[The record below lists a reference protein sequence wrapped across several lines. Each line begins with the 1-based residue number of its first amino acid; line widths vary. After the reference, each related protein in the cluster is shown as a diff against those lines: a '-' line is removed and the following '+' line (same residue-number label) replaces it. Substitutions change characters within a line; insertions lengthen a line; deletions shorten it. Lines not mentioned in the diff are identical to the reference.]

1 MRRATRRFAARTLA
15 ILLLAGTAWP
25 QLPNCTESFDIT
37 CPNTNP
43 QCGATFVS
51 SLPGDR
57 CVTAFLTNCYSS
69 GLRAY
74 RVSPGQTVTIN
85 LAGDLFSLDV
95 FFAQSAGGTGT
106 MDFFDMGGQP
116 VGTQL
121 TANGPSNGPLMPPM
135 QRTCF
140 STAVRKIV
148 VTHTGNTGLLWID
161 DFEVNPFP
169 ASATVRNG
177 TGINNL
183 CYASLNQPVLGSTWN
198 VEVTTSGHPGAT
210 LAALV
215 FHTAPAMGLVLSGG
229 EVLVGGVKLF
239 QTFKVPGGGGSAVFS
254 VPVPNDLALIGA
266 SAATQAIIL
275 GGGWEACNAV
285 DVVLG
290 CL

>member
-1 MRRATRRFAARTLA
+1 MRRATHRIAARTLA
-15 ILLLAGTAWP
+15 LLLLAGTAWT
-25 QLPNCTESFDIT
+25 QLPNCTETFELT

-51 SLPGDR
+51 SLPGDN
-57 CVTAFLTNCYSS
+57 CKTAFLMNCYSS
-69 GLRAY
+69 GTRAY

-95 FFAQSAGGTGT
+95 FFAQSAGGKGT
-106 MDFFDMGGQP
+106 MEFFDEAGAP
-116 VGTQL
+116 VGAPL
-121 TANGPSNGPLMPPM
+121 MPNGPCNGAPMPPM
-135 QRTCF
+135 QRACF
-140 STAVRKIV
+140 SPAVRTILI
-148 VTHTGNTGLLWID
+148 THNGNNGLLWID

-177 TGINNL
+177 TGVNNL
-183 CYASLNQPVLGSTWN
+183 CYASLNQPVMGSMWN

-210 LAALV
+210 LAALLL
-215 FHTAPAMGLVLSGG
+215 HTAPAMGPVLSGG

-239 QTFKVPGGGGSAVFS
+239 QTFRAPIGGSVKFS
-254 VPVPNDLALIGA
+254 LPVPNDPALIGA
-266 SAATQAIIL
+266 KGATQAVIL

-285 DVVLG
+285 DFVLG